1 MQAAKT
7 KQRSRPK
14 SREAGSTRAAL
25 RRDWDLYLMLLVP
38 FCLLVLFKYV
48 PIGGLIMAFQDYDI
62 FGGFLESPMVGMKN
76 FQELFAA
83 REFLSVLWNTLCISW
98 YKILFFFPVPILVA
112 LMLNEIKCG
121 WYKRTVQ
128 TIIYMP
134 HFLSW
139 VVVAGLTFDMLSST
153 GAVNR
158 LLALFGVTPLN
169 FLMDASKF
177 QPIVVLSAIW
187 KEAGYSAIV
196 YLAAISAIDPS
207 LYEAAVMDGAGK
219 LKQMLYITLPG
230 IVPTIVMMLLLRIG
244 TVMDG
249 NVEQIM
255 AMYNP
260 TVYETG
266 DVIGTFI
273 YRMGL
278 GNMRYS
284 FAAAAGLFNSVVS
297 FTQVFFSNM
306 ASKKLVHRSL
316 W

>member
-1 MQAAKT
+1 MQAPNRRRTWLAI
-7 KQRSRPK
+7 
-14 SREAGSTRAAL
+14 
-25 RRDWDLYLMLLVP
+25 RRDWDLYLMLLAP
-38 FCLLVLFKYV
+38 LCLLALFKYV
-48 PIGGLIMAFQDYDI
+48 PMGGLVMAFQDYDI
-62 FGGFLESPMVGMKN
+62 FGGFFESPMVGLKN
-76 FQELFAA
+76 FQELFSA

-98 YKILFFFPVPILVA
+98 YKILFFFPIPILVA
-112 LMLNEIKCG
+112 LMLNEITCG

-139 VVVAGLTFDMLSST
+139 VVVAGLAFDMLSST

-158 LLALFGVTPLN
+158 LLGLFGAKPMN

-196 YLAAISAIDPS
+196 YLAAISAIDPA

-219 LKQMLYITLPG
+219 LKQMLYITLPS
-230 IVPTIVMMLLLRIG
+230 IVPTIVMMLLLRVG
-244 TVMDG
+244 TVMDA

-266 DVIGTFI
+266 DVIGTYI

-297 FTQVFFSNM
+297 FTLVFFSNL
-306 ASKKLVHRSL
+306 ASRKLVHRSL

>member
-1 MQAAKT
+1 MKAPNPNPNRTWLAI
-7 KQRSRPK
+7 
-14 SREAGSTRAAL
+14 

-38 FCLLVLFKYV
+38 MCLLALFKYV
-48 PIGGLIMAFQDYDI
+48 PMGGLVMAFQDYDI
-62 FGGFLESPMVGMKN
+62 FGGFFESPMVGLKN
-76 FQELFAA
+76 FQELFSA

-112 LMLNEIKCG
+112 LMLNEITCS

-128 TIIYMP
+128 TIVYMP

-139 VVVAGLTFDMLSST
+139 VVVAGLAFDMLSST

-158 LLALFGVTPLN
+158 MLGLVGCKPVN

-196 YLAAISAIDPS
+196 YLAAISAIDPA

-230 IVPTIVMMLLLRIG
+230 IVPTIVMMLLLRVG

-266 DVIGTFI
+266 DVIGTYI

-297 FTQVFFSNM
+297 FTLVFFSNL
-306 ASKKLVHRSL
+306 ASRKLVHRSL